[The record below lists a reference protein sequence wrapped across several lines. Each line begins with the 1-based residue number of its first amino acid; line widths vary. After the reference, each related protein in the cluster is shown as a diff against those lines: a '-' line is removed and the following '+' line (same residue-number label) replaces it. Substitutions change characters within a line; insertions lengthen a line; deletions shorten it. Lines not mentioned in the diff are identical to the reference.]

1 MLPSMS
7 GTMKV
12 REKSKDQFWPFLA
25 LGVHV
30 EGGAWVDVPSGV
42 GRFVMEAALKLG
54 NLLVRPRSLVEKPD
68 GAMRFQNASFL
79 LDGCPRAAWSA
90 LPLMVG
96 NRARLPRRFEEE
108 GLLAGGVLG
117 GVAGVRRR
125 GRTRCASS
133 LVSRMYVLYNDS
145 CTVPWA

>member
-1 MLPSMS
+1 
-7 GTMKV
+7 MKV
-12 REKSKDQFWPFLA
+12 REKSKDQFWPFRA
-25 LGVHV
+25 LGSHV
-30 EGGAWVDVPSGV
+30 EGGASVRVPPGV
-42 GRFVMEAALKLG
+42 GRFVIEAARQLG
-54 NLLVRPRSLVEKPD
+54 HLLVRPRSLGGKPD
-68 GAMRFQNASFL
+68 GAIRFQNLSFL
-79 LDGCPRAAWSA
+79 SDGCPRVAWSA

-108 GLLAGGVLG
+108 DLLAGDVLG

-133 LVSRMYVLYNDS
+133 LVSRMYALYNDS